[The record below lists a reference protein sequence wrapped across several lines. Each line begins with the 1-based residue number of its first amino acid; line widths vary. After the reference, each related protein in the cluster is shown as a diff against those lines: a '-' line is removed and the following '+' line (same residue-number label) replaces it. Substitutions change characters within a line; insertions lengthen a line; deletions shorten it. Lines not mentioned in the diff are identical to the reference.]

1 MTAPLVSVIC
11 TTYNQ
16 CRFIEQAIESFLMQ
30 QTNFPFEI
38 ILHDDASTDGTS
50 DIVRTYAA
58 KYPDL
63 IVPVIQTENQY
74 SKGVMPLG
82 QSAITYARGKYVAWC
97 EGDDYWIDPLK
108 LQKQIDCIEQHPEY
122 SMVFT
127 NNQLLDK
134 EGNSKVSTDYQK
146 NLYTSADVIA
156 GFTPGSQTMLF
167 RNLPGIQLFY
177 DKQRIKR
184 SGDMYLSYFC
194 SLFGDLYK
202 LDDVTAVYR
211 KAGQGVWTSLH
222 PLQKIQ
228 DLTRDTERMH
238 LSLGVPLN
246 NEPLAALSFKCAIN
260 TFTYCLKRP
269 AFFKQPINKASIFQP
284 FKKFHRMNRL
294 KFVWDAIL
302 LKLQGMKEVH
312 EKRKAHAN

>member
-1 MTAPLVSVIC
+1 MTTPLVSVIC
-11 TTYNQ
+11 TIYNH
-16 CRFIEQAIESFLMQ
+16 RPFIEQAIESFLMQ

-50 DIVRTYAA
+50 DIIRTYAA
-58 KYPDL
+58 KHPDL

-127 NNQLLDK
+127 NNRLLDK
-134 EGNSKVSTDYQK
+134 EGNSKVSTDYK
-146 NLYTSADVIA
+146 KTVYTSADVIG
-156 GFTPGSQTMLF
+156 GFIPGSQTMLF
-167 RNLPGIQLFY
+167 RNLPGIKLFY
-177 DKQRIKR
+177 DKQKIKR

-211 KAGQGVWTSLH
+211 KAGQGVWTSLE
-222 PLQKIQ
+222 PLEKIQ
-228 DLTRDTERMH
+228 SLTRDTERMH
-238 LSLGVPLN
+238 LSLGVPQN
-246 NEPLAALSFKCAIN
+246 NDALAALSFRCAIN

-269 AFFKQPINKASIFQP
+269 SFFTQSLNNAFIFQP

-294 KFVWDAIL
+294 KFVWGAIL
-302 LKLQGMKEVH
+302 LKIKGIRDTRKGKHNLQ
-312 EKRKAHAN
+312 N